1 MKMMRP
7 VGAGGTY
14 VEEVV
19 EVGAEVEEEDLDTE
33 RRRWGS
39 VALRVL

>member
-14 VEEVV
+14 VKEVV
-19 EVGAEVEEEDLDTE
+19 EVGAEVEEEEAETE
-33 RRRWGS
+33 RRRCGR

>member
-19 EVGAEVEEEDLDTE
+19 DVGAEVEEEETE
-33 RRRWGS
+33 RRRCGS